1 MVTAA
6 FIHKNPP
13 GLHER
18 DLLLDDLKYIFGF
31 EMKGHLLC
39 VYQVERLLAFWRFN
53 Y

>member
-39 VYQVERLLAFWRFN
+39 VYQVDTLLAFWRFN
-53 Y
+53 